1 MCFQAID
8 GGFPQDALVDMTG
21 ALGEEVRIQEL
32 LFDDQLW
39 KRMMKS
45 NDKEFGPLLTAG
57 IMGRNPDGSEAKLDT
72 GLFGGHAYSITAVR
86 EVQKGMSRHNTSHI
100 IKRTGK
106 MIIIDRNNAFS
117 GLKFDTEVAKMLYF
131 CKPGKN

>member
-1 MCFQAID
+1 MVIVCKRINGSICFQAID

-86 EVQKGMSRHNTSHI
+86 EVQKGMSRHVGGCATYINSV
-100 IKRTGK
+100 RDVQNG
-106 MIIIDRNNAFS
+106 
-117 GLKFDTEVAKMLYF
+117 AKD
-131 CKPGKN
+131 CDG

>member
-1 MCFQAID
+1 MCLQAID

-21 ALGEEVRIQEL
+21 ALGEEVKIQEL

-86 EVQKGMSRHNTSHI
+86 EVQKGMSRHVGGCATLYQLCQRCSKWC
-100 IKRTGK
+100 KRLWWL
-106 MIIIDRNNAFS
+106 ICLVHYCS
-117 GLKFDTEVAKMLYF
+117 Q
-131 CKPGKN
+131 